1 MENSPSPARYEA
13 QTDGGPDSTS
23 NASNAGRNG
32 PTRVASI
39 GKSQQRTLGKT
50 SSLDAMEHEIHNQV
64 EDLPAFARELGECDR
79 FRNLDPSSMIFTGSG
94 DSLASSLFA
103 HYLSEMQA
111 FAADPFELQLY
122 PKVARNKIIFI
133 TSVSGKTRTNIQL
146 AKSVRGLAKKRI
158 AITAN
163 PESPLAKECDDVI
176 RLRYRSPG
184 ILTSGTASFSAS
196 LLAVASL
203 IRRLP
208 KLDSLR
214 IMERR
219 AAEWARRLRV
229 HPRGGFL
236 FVGSGT
242 GYALAMFAAFKI
254 HEVLGLSAQYQQTE
268 QLGHSQLFSLQE
280 KSDNLL
286 FLAPS
291 SDKKTSE
298 VYRALSKGGFNAHL
312 LKSERRDPILGTLQD
327 MFCLQHL
334 ALHLGRRMGL
344 QECAFLTD
352 KKRLALS
359 SQLIY

>member
-1 MENSPSPARYEA
+1 M
-13 QTDGGPDSTS
+13 
-23 NASNAGRNG
+23 
-32 PTRVASI
+32 ASI
-39 GKSQQRTLGKT
+39 GKSQQRRVSKT
-50 SSLDAMEHEIHNQV
+50 SSLDAMEQEIHNQV
-64 EDLPAFARELGECDR
+64 EDLPAFASELGKCDR

-146 AKSVRGLAKKRI
+146 AKSVRGLAKKRV

-163 PESPLAKECDDVI
+163 PESPLAKDCDDVI

-196 LLAVASL
+196 LLAVASP

-208 KLDSLR
+208 KLDSLPVV
-214 IMERR
+214 ERR
-219 AAEWARRLRV
+219 AAEWARGLRV

-242 GYALAMFAAFKI
+242 GYALAMYAAFKI
-254 HEVLGLSAQYQQTE
+254 HEVLGLSAQYQHTE
-268 QLGHSQLFSLQE
+268 QLGHSQLFSLQR
-280 KSDNLL
+280 KTDNLL
-286 FLAPS
+286 FLSPS
-291 SDKKTSE
+291 SDKKRSE
-298 VYRALSKGGFNAHL
+298 VFRILSKNGFNAYL
-312 LKSERRDPILGTLQD
+312 LKSGAADPILAALQV

-334 ALHLGRRMGL
+334 ALNLGRKMGL

-359 SQLIY
+359 SRLIY